1 MPVIYIYLR
10 HGPKEYKNG
19 RATRGRPQHD
29 PPITRSSISFC
40 QEVGTFLIKNYG
52 IPKIVIVSPYLRTR
66 QTGKLLT
73 NSLPYY
79 IKNRF
84 YTDNNIAEYLGNLE
98 GNIDVTNE
106 TLDYATDPVSNQ
118 LLLKMGETKHEFNFR
133 IKEHLSMLQITTSD
147 EEDVFDSKTTVVWVV
162 THGYTIST
170 IYNILKEKGF
180 TGCDI
185 DSYYPEE
192 MEGLIIKM
200 DGKESTISLLKT
212 SPPIEEDTT
221 QNIL

>member
-29 PPITRSSISFC
+29 PPIMRTSISFC
-40 QEVGTFLIKNYG
+40 QEMGTLLIKNYG

-79 IKNRF
+79 IKNCF

-106 TLDYATDPVSNQ
+106 TLDYATDPVSHQ
-118 LLLKMGETKHEFNFR
+118 LLLKMGESKLEFNLR
-133 IKEHLSMLQITTSD
+133 IKEHLTMLQITPVD
-147 EEDVFDSKTTVVWVV
+147 EEDDEFDCKTTVVWVV

-170 IYNILKEKGF
+170 IYNILKESGF
-180 TGCDI
+180 TGCDK

-200 DGKESTISLLKT
+200 DNKESNISLLKT
-212 SPPIEEDTT
+212 FTPIEDTT
-221 QNIL
+221 QNAF